1 MEYVLKFQKIIASL
15 LIAAAITACGGNDS
29 SSDGVVDNTAPADT
43 VVDLLE
49 GAFSASSLVSGL
61 SYSTETHSGV
71 TDASG
76 TFYYNAGETI
86 TFSIG
91 STVIGETVAAKPVL
105 TAFDLIPDAV
115 LYTNSGQFNYI
126 FSGGYMA
133 LDVDSLSKFS
143 NILTFLQVLD
153 SDANPDNGID
163 IPSGMASYFE
173 GIKMNFSNSLYDF
186 HGVMQ
191 PRLASILN
199 QATNSGLLSSGE
211 IIGIGK
217 ALDDYYRLHGISHE
231 LSVMAS
237 YSSQNYR
244 GSGDKSPNTSIYT
257 YDASG
262 NRITDSTD
270 RGSDGTVD
278 EITTYTYDKNGALLT
293 LSYDYDAD
301 GIVDS
306 IGTYGY
312 SYFGIEITS
321 NSSVYICEDS
331 NNQLTYCYDINGDGN
346 TSAMLTITYDT
357 NGYPITF
364 SSDTDADGTADRINT
379 MTNDAN
385 GKQLTYSSGYG
396 ATEMTR
402 TFVYNDSGKLLKYSV
417 SREGLESYGHVY
429 TYDDS
434 GNQLTAGSENGDAR
448 TEILYTPS
456 GKHGVYVNYD
466 TDGSFHNVETCTYD
480 ASGNRL
486 THSAG
491 SYFPDYDPY
500 NYEFTLTDEHNY
512 DYTDTYTYTLTTWRG
527 FLRYLPWYTRLPHG

>member
-1 MEYVLKFQKIIASL
+1 MEYVLKFQKVIASL
-15 LIAAAITACGGNDS
+15 LTTAALSACGGGSDS
-29 SSDGVVDNTAPADT
+29 SNNDVVDSTAPADT

-61 SYSTETHSGV
+61 SYSTETHNGV

-76 TFYYNAGETI
+76 TFYYKAGETI

-91 STVIGETVAAKPVL
+91 STVIGEAVAAKSEL

-126 FSGGYMA
+126 FSGGYMR

-173 GIKMNFSNSLYDF
+173 GIKMNFSNSLFDF
-186 HGVMQ
+186 HGAMQ
-191 PRLASILN
+191 PRLAIILN

-211 IIGIGK
+211 IIGFGK

-237 YSSQNYR
+237 YSTQNYR
-244 GSGDKSPNTSIYT
+244 GSGDKSPDTSIYT

-278 EITTYTYDKNGALLT
+278 EITTYTYDTNGTPLT

-301 GIVDS
+301 GIVDF
-306 IGTYGY
+306 IDTAHWHVHA
-312 SYFGIEITS
+312 IQITS
-321 NSSVYICEDS
+321 SSSVYICEDS
-331 NNQLTYCYDINGDGN
+331 DNQLTYCYDIDGDGN
-346 TSAMLTITYDT
+346 TNATLTITYDT

-364 SSDTDADGTADRINT
+364 SFDTDADGTADRVDT

-385 GKQLTYSSGYG
+385 GKQLTYNASS
-396 ATEMTR
+396 
-402 TFVYNDSGKLLKYSV
+402 FVYNDSGKLLKYSV
-417 SREGLESYGHVY
+417 PRDGLESYTHVY

-434 GNQLTAGSENGDAR
+434 GNQLTAGSESEGGDAM
-448 TEILYTPS
+448 TYIYYTPS
-456 GKHGVYVNYD
+456 GKHGMYVSNNAY
-466 TDGSFHNVETCTYD
+466 GSYYEYCTYD

-491 SYFPDYDPY
+491 KYFYYPNYDY
-500 NYEFTLTDEHNY
+500 TDFDYSAYGYTDY
-512 DYTDTYTYTLTTWRG
+512 DYTDTYTYTPTTWSG